1 MQQRLNLTKNPEDAV
16 RKHEESCLFCKI
28 ERNEIASTRVYQDDD
43 VYVIRDIA
51 PKADT
56 HLLVI
61 PRQHIVNLNDLL
73 PDEQNLMGKMMLLL
87 PKLAKDQGLNEGF
100 RTIINTG
107 KGGGQEVFHMHI
119 HLLGG
124 HHLPFV

>member
-1 MQQRLNLTKNPEDAV
+1 MGD
-16 RKHEESCLFCKI
+16 CLFCKI
-28 ERNEIASTRVYQDDD
+28 RDNEIPSERVYEDDE

-61 PRQHIVNLNDLL
+61 PKKHIASLNKLSAE
-73 PDEQNLMGKMMLLL
+73 DESLMGKIMLLL
-87 PKLAKDQGLNEGF
+87 PKLAQDQGLVGGF
-100 RTIINTG
+100 RTIVNTE
-107 KGGGQEVFHMHI
+107 KGGGQEIFHIHF

-124 HHLPFV
+124 AGPLPFA